1 MQYFRTV
8 RLPLC
13 LDCEGVYR
21 GTDVDLE
28 TIVVGACSNVMFEV
42 DVKSLTQGVVACV
55 DVTHDDSVACRCKAR
70 IIGEVARQVRTRIR
84 ATDSAKVRWNSRGC

>member
-13 LDCEGVYR
+13 LNCEGVYR

-42 DVKSLTQGVVACV
+42 NVKSLTQGVVACV
-55 DVTHDDSVACRCKAR
+55 DVTHDDSVACCCEAR
-70 IIGEVARQVRTRIR
+70 IVSQVARQICTRVG
-84 ATDSAKVRWNSRGC
+84 ATDSAEVRWNSRGC

>member
-13 LDCEGVYR
+13 LNCEGVYR

-42 DVKSLTQGVVACV
+42 DVKPLTQGVVPRV
-55 DVTHDDSVACRCKAR
+55 DVTHYDCVARCSKAR
-70 IIGEVARQVRTRIR
+70 IVSEVARQVCTRVG
-84 ATDSAKVRWNSRGC
+84 ATDSAEVRWNSRGC